1 MSLRV
6 RRNAAE
12 LQKVALQDSVQQL
25 EVLYRAVLAFA
36 PSILSST
43 ERKRVAAADMPI
55 VRCTSYLHLGTS
67 TPLSPTPHTTHMHAS
82 SLKHDVHAVFALSSG
97 SA

>member
-12 LQKVALQDSVQQL
+12 LQKAALQDSVQQL
-25 EVLYRAVLAFA
+25 EVLLGVVLAFA

-43 ERKRVAAADMPI
+43 ERG
-55 VRCTSYLHLGTS
+55 LL
-67 TPLSPTPHTTHMHAS
+67 LPTCLP
-82 SLKHDVHAVFALSSG
+82 
-97 SA
+97 